1 MHCVFFSLQSC
12 WAPEGRR
19 PVLSEVPQIRAIFA
33 DGKAQLATLAKFND
47 AVEKQ
52 LNVYLIKNEIPPV
65 ALQQVCLFF
74 ILSDLL
80 SSFFIKMFFVL
91 PHCSCSLVCFS
102 SFTILTHNHRSQ

>member
-1 MHCVFFSLQSC
+1 MIDVRLTLFRGALSDVVFSLLFGDPCIAYISLQSC

-33 DGKAQLATLAKFND
+33 DGKAQLATLTKFND

-65 ALQQVCLFF
+65 ALQQVCLLF
-74 ILSDLL
+74 
-80 SSFFIKMFFVL
+80 
-91 PHCSCSLVCFS
+91 SLNRM
-102 SFTILTHNHRSQ
+102 L